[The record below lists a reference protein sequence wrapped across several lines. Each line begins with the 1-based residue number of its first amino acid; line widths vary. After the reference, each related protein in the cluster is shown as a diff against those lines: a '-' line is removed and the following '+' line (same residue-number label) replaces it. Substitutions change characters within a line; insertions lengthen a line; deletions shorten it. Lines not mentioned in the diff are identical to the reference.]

1 MNEVAPGKT
10 NSRPMQWLTL
20 KLIKICWAKKHV
32 LNSILMYL
40 FLCLGKT
47 TKILFKACNKI
58 VYYKSLSDSNW
69 RENDYNEAYFYSNK
83 SLCVGCGLHT
93 LWREQNF
100 ALNNKHDQ
108 SLSSYV
114 RLLFERDLYST
125 FQVIY
130 MNVLYF
136 CFNLDNL

>member
-1 MNEVAPGKT
+1 MYEVYSSVKIPNMNEFAPGKT

-47 TKILFKACNKI
+47 TKILFKACNEI
-58 VYYKSLSDSNW
+58 VYNKSLSDSNW
-69 RENDYNEAYFYSNK
+69 RGNDHNEAYFYSNK
-83 SLCVGCGLHT
+83 SLCAGC
-93 LWREQNF
+93 
-100 ALNNKHDQ
+100 LNNKHDQ

-130 MNVLYF
+130 MKSIVIL
-136 CFNLDNL
+136 L